1 MTQTL
6 LSYAGE
12 IVLLVA
18 FAVACAAV
26 VFGVHRVL
34 ETWEHPDATLKRN
47 RDGLER
53 ERAER

>member
-12 IVLLVA
+12 IVLLSA
-18 FAVACAAV
+18 FSVACAAV
-26 VFGVHRVL
+26 VFVVHRVL
-34 ETWEHPDATLKRN
+34 ERWEHPDATIRRN

-53 ERAER
+53 ERAEK